1 MTLLFSLKC
10 IQLSSYKIAINFPD
24 TWNETVGPE
33 KNTFLISSS
42 MYKILRFLFITFPS
56 ELCYGC
62 YVATRGIFFNVLF

>member
-33 KNTFLISSS
+33 KKHLFNFFIHV
-42 MYKILRFLFITFPS
+42 YDIKIFIYNFS
-56 ELCYGC
+56 Q
-62 YVATRGIFFNVLF
+62 